1 MMVQDSTPFETG
13 TLATMGG
20 LATVAAVIVLLVS
33 AWPVSLSGQVAPV
46 QTGHALDANYRIGSG
61 RYNTRI
67 SAIPDLNSQ
76 MYVTGQVTGLGAFRG
91 RTGYVEA
98 DQLRLTV
105 PSATLGDFRRQS
117 VGLADVLRGDTY
129 RTSLYLDRSTTALGV
144 REIASGLAIPGGNIP
159 RASLSAPLMPPK
171 VLEDAVADFKPLM
184 GRRPGRAITAQVQ
197 PVVQPGG
204 YRTSPYAGARGRN
217 MVAAVS
223 LAAVPTGA
231 VDIFAV
237 PRLKD
242 RDELA
247 RELYEYELD
256 HGLPEQADQRVDAVV
271 DVSQVVRPATGQE
284 DGQLLGLGG
293 QRPEA
298 SVADQDV
305 FRDVVF
311 LLQQQH
317 LADAQASEVRPQPA
331 EASWED
337 TALVQAGQRGTII
350 IKGLAGKGKDYYNK
364 KLREAEALL
373 KAGKFYSA
381 ADEYRIAIIIDPKNP
396 MARLGMALATFAA
409 GEPVTAALHL
419 RVAMEVFPPVMVTRL
434 GVARRVPVEAL
445 KRELD
450 MLDDRLAGEG
460 RIVDPQLALLAA
472 YMHLGMGNRYRADVS
487 AKKLKAAAD
496 EDKFYLAYAAFVLTG
511 ERPSTRKATIA
522 PAETTG
528 TK

>member
-1 MMVQDSTPFETG
+1 
-13 TLATMGG
+13 MGG

-33 AWPVSLSGQVAPV
+33 VWPVSLSGQVASV
-46 QTGHALDANYRIGSG
+46 QTGRALDANYRIGSG

-91 RTGYVEA
+91 RTGYVGA
-98 DQLRLTV
+98 DQLRMTV
-105 PSATLGDFRRQS
+105 PSATLSDFRRQS
-117 VGLADVLRGDTY
+117 VGLADVLRGDSY

-159 RASLSAPLMPPK
+159 RASLSAPLVPPK

-204 YRTSPYAGARGRN
+204 YRTPPDAGARGRN
-217 MVAAVS
+217 NMG
-223 LAAVPTGA
+223 AAVPLAAAPTGV

-247 RELYEYELD
+247 RELYEYELA
-256 HGLPEQADQRVDAVV
+256 HGRPEQADQRVDAMV
-271 DVSQVVRPATGQE
+271 DVSQVVRPEVGQE
-284 DGQLLGLGG
+284 GDQPQALGG
-293 QRPEA
+293 QRLEA

-331 EASWED
+331 EASRED

-364 KLREAEALL
+364 KLRKAGALL

-434 GVARRVPVEAL
+434 GVARRIPAEAL

-450 MLDDRLAGEG
+450 MLDERLAGEG

-487 AKKLKAAAD
+487 AKKLKAAAG
-496 EDKFYLAYAAFVLTG
+496 EDKFYLAYADFVLTG
-511 ERPSTRKATIA
+511 ERPTTRKATVA
-522 PAETTG
+522 PAGTTG